1 MPVLLKIHVKNESSK
16 YFFSMDK
23 KCYTCYS
30 QEKEILLLQ
39 GLKAEVKA
47 VTDKSIAGRQMKEIE
62 LEISEKMQARD
73 KCIKLSIFIPLFLI
87 WQLTIIYVPFG
98 FFQKDFEK
106 SYLLSVFG
114 LLVFMLMVTIFM
126 FRQKSI
132 FLAFVVLILG
142 YIGM

>member
-1 MPVLLKIHVKNESSK
+1 MPVLLIINVKNENSK
-16 YFFSMDK
+16 YYFSIDK

-30 QEKEILLLQ
+30 NEKEILLLQ
-39 GLKAEVKA
+39 GLKAKI
-47 VTDKSIAGRQMKEIE
+47 TDVRDKFDGERDWKEID

-106 SYLLSVFG
+106 SYLLSVVG